1 MREAKKYWKYAQIG
15 FADDNMFV
23 DRTYSR
29 ELVNRLSQLNVA
41 WFAICDVAVGQD
53 AQFLRDLHESGCRTL
68 FIGFESISKDSLHGL
83 NTDQWKAKRAVH
95 YAEYIDRI
103 QSHGIG
109 VFGSFIIGLD
119 DDQPARVDDTIQFIT
134 ENNILG
140 VQFTLLTPFPGSR
153 LRARLERENRI
164 QSSDWQAYT
173 ALNAV
178 ISHPHFTQEALEQS
192 LLRAYRGVYNA
203 QNNER
208 RARYFRQMC
217 ENLTP
222 MG

>member
-1 MREAKKYWKYAQIG
+1 MRNILIE
-15 FADDNMFV
+15 
-23 DRTYSR
+23 
-29 ELVNRLSQLNVA
+29 
-41 WFAICDVAVGQD
+41 
-53 AQFLRDLHESGCRTL
+53 
-68 FIGFESISKDSLHGL
+68 
-83 NTDQWKAKRAVH
+83 
-95 YAEYIDRI
+95 I

-119 DDQPARVDDTIQFIT
+119 DDQPSRVDDTVQFIT

-217 ENLTP
+217 ENLTHDGMSLHEGRCP
-222 MG
+222 E